1 MSSFAA
7 SVDKDTVIA
16 FLFDFK
22 DYILNTNLNI
32 TIKKYEDNTTDDIVT
47 KAIMLIDGKVI
58 DKNSYVTMTLKKA

>member
-1 MSSFAA
+1 MASFAA
-7 SVDKDTVIA
+7 SVSNDTVIA